1 MRLHKNSL
9 TEDAYLL
16 ATFRIDDDHSDL
28 TVENGLRTYA
38 DAMPAQLDNYVSV
51 LSYGINPID
60 RTTLERLHDADELRR
75 AVALGACAG
84 ALIAEY
90 AYQPYEMTASA
101 IVNAPVEIP
110 LEDID
115 DPVEKHRIIGG
126 VLMELGARGLE
137 LAGEDVGAWL
147 EAREDNLV
155 PDVRLR
161 HMFRTSAG
169 LIFFMAE
176 TRYARHLEHED
187 NKRMKDIETAVASA
201 HDIDWDEQFIEQF
214 GAD

>member
-1 MRLHKNSL
+1 MGLHKNSL

-28 TVENGLRTYA
+28 SVENGLLTYA
-38 DAMPAQLDNYVSV
+38 STMPAQLKNYINV
-51 LSYGINPID
+51 LSHGINPID
-60 RTTLERLHDADELRR
+60 RTTLERVHDVDELRR
-75 AVALGACAG
+75 AVMLGACAG

-110 LEDID
+110 LEDIE

-126 VLMELGARGLE
+126 VFIELGARGLE
-137 LAGEDVGAWL
+137 LAGEEVGAWL
-147 EAREDNLV
+147 EAREDTLV
-155 PDVRLR
+155 TDARLR

-169 LIFFMAE
+169 IIFFMAE

-187 NKRMKDIETAVASA
+187 NKRMRDVETAVASA

>member
-38 DAMPAQLDNYVSV
+38 DTMPAQLDSYISV
-51 LSYGINPID
+51 LSHGINPID

-101 IVNAPVEIP
+101 VVNAPVEIP
-110 LEDID
+110 LDDIE

-126 VLMELGARGLE
+126 VLMEVGARGLE
-137 LAGEDVGAWL
+137 LAGGDVGAWL

-155 PDVRLR
+155 PNARLR

-176 TRYARHLEHED
+176 TTYSRHLEKED
-187 NKRMKDIETAVASA
+187 KRKLRPLEAAVEGA